1 MEQEREPQTMYIYP
15 YACHEDERPLCEME
29 LRILLDAPVT
39 ARYVRSEQ
47 EVDPSRS
54 PFVHGRLNVVCRA
67 SSLEAIAEAASSL
80 ELNGR
85 TFKLRYIEADGEA
98 DYGERRRIE
107 RLVGAHFRGKA
118 EMKRP
123 ECLYGL
129 AYADGEWL
137 LGDYV
142 ESESVWLRHN
152 DKPRHYSTAL
162 GTRTARAI
170 ANIAVPQPENI
181 RAVDPCCGI
190 GTVLIEAKSMGIH
203 MDGFDLNPLAAI
215 GAREN
220 LAFFGLPGDVV
231 VADMRTLEGRYDA
244 LVLDLP
250 YNLCS
255 VLTVGERSEMLN
267 AARRLAERCV
277 IVATEDI
284 EAEIVAAGMT
294 LSERC
299 VVRKGN
305 FARYVW
311 LCVRCATA
319 E

>member
-1 MEQEREPQTMYIYP
+1 MEQEREPQPMYIYP

-67 SSLEAIAEAASSL
+67 PSLEAIAEAASSL
-80 ELNGR
+80 ELHGR

-123 ECLYGL
+123 EYLYGL

-220 LAFFGLPGDVV
+220 LAFFGLAGDVV

-255 VLTVGERSEMLN
+255 VLTAGERLEMLN
-267 AARRLAERCV
+267 AARRLAGRCV

-284 EAEIVAAGMT
+284 EGELAAAGMT
-294 LSERC
+294 AEERC

-311 LCVRCATA
+311 LCVRRAAA

>member
-1 MEQEREPQTMYIYP
+1 MEKEREAHPVYIYP
-15 YACHEDERPLCEME
+15 YACHEDERPLCELE
-29 LRILLDAPVT
+29 LCVLLDAPVGE
-39 ARYVRSEQ
+39 RYVRSTRAI
-47 EVDPSRS
+47 DPSRS
-54 PFVHGRLNVVCRA
+54 PFAHGRLSVERRA
-67 SSLEAIAEAASSL
+67 ASLEEIAEAAASL

-98 DYGERRRIE
+98 DYAERRRIE
-107 RLVGAHFRGKA
+107 RLVGARFRGKA

-129 AYADGEWL
+129 AYVDGEWL
-137 LGDYV
+137 LGDYT

-170 ANIAVPQPENI
+170 ANIAVPKPENVH
-181 RAVDPCCGI
+181 AVDPCCGI
-190 GTVLIEAKSMGIH
+190 GTVLIEAKSMGIR

-231 VADMRTLEGRYDA
+231 VADMRKLEGRYDA

-255 VLTVGERSEMLN
+255 VLTVGERLEMLS
-267 AARRLAERCV
+267 AAERLAGRCV

-284 EAEIVAAGMT
+284 EAELAEAGMKAA
-294 LSERC
+294 ERC

-311 LCVRCATA
+311 LCVRPAA
-319 E
+319 IE